1 VTEAELKALEA
12 AREVDCRGELCPGPV
27 LKAMEALGAV
37 DAGQI
42 VVLLTDLEGAAAN
55 VRIAV
60 ETGGLAEALGVV
72 EENGVYRL
80 YLRRL

>member
-1 VTEAELKALEA
+1 VQRDELRALKA

-37 DAGQI
+37 EAGDV
-42 VVLLTDLEGAAAN
+42 VVLVTDLEAATTN
-55 VRIAV
+55 VRLAV
-60 ETGGLAEALGVV
+60 ETGGLAEALGVAA
-72 EENGVYRL
+72 EGGVYRL